1 MSAQE
6 ATRFSDSLLS
16 LKEFANL
23 FGFPVEAVVDAVET
37 QRQRASGRQAF
48 FTIAE
53 LKNRWNCSPAHVY
66 AVLRASGLQ
75 VLNIGQGRERS
86 KTLVRVET
94 VQQIEK
100 ARMEKIQ

>member
-6 ATRFSDSLLS
+6 VRFSDTLLS
-16 LKEFANL
+16 LGEIANL
-23 FGFPVEAVVDAVET
+23 FGFPVETMADAIET
-37 QRQRASGRQAF
+37 QRQRMSGRQAF

-75 VLNIGQGRERS
+75 VVNIGQGKERG
-86 KTLVRVET
+86 KTLVPVET
-94 VQQIEK
+94 VQRIEK